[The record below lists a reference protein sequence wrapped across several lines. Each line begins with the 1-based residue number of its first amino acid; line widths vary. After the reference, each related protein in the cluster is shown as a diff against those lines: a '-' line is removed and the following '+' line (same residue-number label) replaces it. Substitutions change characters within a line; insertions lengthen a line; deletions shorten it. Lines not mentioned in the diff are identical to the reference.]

1 MDCQA
6 FPFHNQ
12 QNVVFEHDRDGV
24 VAPERVTSGVKQPLW
39 FGLSIRMTQSRE
51 AGDLH
56 RVQVSEMAGL
66 AVTAARQIEAS
77 EVRPNVETVER
88 LACALGVSPT
98 WLAFGYDGF
107 EPWRERVPRKGE
119 AERPAPTPNP
129 GARPCPEMF
138 RGIPERLRLAREQSG
153 LSMRAIARATELSAQ
168 TVALIEAGRSVPLIS
183 NIEAIAKALSVS
195 PGWLAF
201 GEIDEGE

>member
-1 MDCQA
+1 MDCQVLGQSLCDNSVL
-6 FPFHNQ
+6 PSL
-12 QNVVFEHDRDGV
+12 DLGV
-24 VAPERVTSGVKQPLW
+24 VAAGVTSGVKQPLYLGISARLELVRISSDL
-39 FGLSIRMTQSRE
+39 FQSELSE
-51 AGDLH
+51 K
-56 RVQVSEMAGL
+56 AGL
-66 AVTAARQIEAS
+66 GRGTARKLETR
-77 EVRPNVETVER
+77 ERCPNIETVER
-88 LACALGVSPT
+88 IACVLGISPT
-98 WLAFGYDGF
+98 WLAFGFDGF

>member
-1 MDCQA
+1 MV
-6 FPFHNQ
+6 FGS
-12 QNVVFEHDRDGV
+12 NVVAV
-24 VAPERVTSGVKQPLW
+24 IAPDAVTSGVKQPLW
-39 FGLSIRMTQSRE
+39 LRFPDRLRE
-51 AGDLH
+51 TRERAELNQI
-56 RVQVSEMAGL
+56 QVSELAEVAKPATSRFEGGL
-66 AVTAARQIEAS
+66 HRPSV
-77 EVRPNVETVER
+77 EVVER
-88 LACALGVSPT
+88 FGCALGVSST
-98 WLAFGYDGF
+98 WLAFGFDGF

-168 TVALIEAGRSVPLIS
+168 TIALIEAGRSVPLIS